1 MHMKIAPERNNNSV
15 ISGPVES
22 SILIEDELEI
32 FNKSFQLSN

>member
-1 MHMKIAPERNNNSV
+1 MHMKIAPERNINSV